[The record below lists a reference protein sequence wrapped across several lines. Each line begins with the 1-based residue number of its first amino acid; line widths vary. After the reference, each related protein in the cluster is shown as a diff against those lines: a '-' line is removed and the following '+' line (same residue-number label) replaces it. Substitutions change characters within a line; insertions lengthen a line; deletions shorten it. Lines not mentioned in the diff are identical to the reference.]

1 MHTSMPPRKRHALEV
16 GQEVCEAVSRGL
28 LPVSWDS
35 RAKVIDALHVKSA
48 LANVVGELTAL
59 DSESPAPPNDDTLKI
74 QPTRIAN
81 IAVAKI
87 FRTIQCTGKEM
98 QVISWGSS

>member
-1 MHTSMPPRKRHALEV
+1 MPPRIRHALEV

-59 DSESPAPPNDDTLKI
+59 DSESPAQPNDDTVKI

-81 IAVAKI
+81 IAVAKHLSHHATH
-87 FRTIQCTGKEM
+87 RQTELMGT
-98 QVISWGSS
+98 SSKRKAVK